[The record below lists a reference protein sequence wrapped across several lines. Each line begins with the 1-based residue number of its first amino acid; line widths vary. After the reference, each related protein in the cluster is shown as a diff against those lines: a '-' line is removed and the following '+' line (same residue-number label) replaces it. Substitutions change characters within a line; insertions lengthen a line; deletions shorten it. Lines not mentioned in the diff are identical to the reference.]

1 MNENKMIREAEM
13 SVSTIED
20 TAAES
25 AVSVP
30 EIEPEHPVEGVGAPV
45 GTASEI
51 GPETEPDPGPDPET
65 EPAPGPVPETEAE
78 AGPASESEP
87 EPELADEENTP
98 AAQDEEQIPA
108 EKPKARRRSP
118 AKKAAADAEPAE
130 EKPAP
135 KARARRTAAKSS
147 EPTEAQK
154 LERERREEN
163 IDRMLRSQQRAER
176 NEKNQKFFAG
186 ISALQ
191 EAMRR
196 KRILHGSVASV
207 EQVSVAGTGAA
218 AQRTTTLMGVM
229 LDERFKVYI
238 PFEEFYR
245 DNPIDMN
252 KVDLNSE
259 EGIADFGRRQRQMS
273 ERLYGC
279 NIDFIITNV
288 IAVSPND
295 YSVSGSRRQAME
307 ILEMRN
313 YISANDGDPYIRI
326 GDVREADIISV
337 GSFGLFCNVAG
348 VDVSIPL
355 RDVTFQYV
363 TNLNNLYK
371 SGDKIEVDIMDISRR
386 KDGHVELAVNA
397 KAAELRS
404 AKERQDSGVLRI
416 GTTTI
421 GQITSIRRSMRDPNR
436 IVINAYLPY
445 FKMPAVVSSM
455 NPNTLAAAP
464 QAGDML
470 RLVVTGFSDSGFV
483 RTNCR
488 GFHNVVN
495 LTNR

>member
-1 MNENKMIREAEM
+1 MNENDVIQVAEM
-13 SVSTIED
+13 TEI
-20 TAAES
+20 TADDAGQEPSMPAAEQPAES
-25 AVSVP
+25 A
-30 EIEPEHPVEGVGAPV
+30 EIHVEDTDGSKLEGDETVN
-45 GTASEI
+45 
-51 GPETEPDPGPDPET
+51 TEPSAADDGRPDDQDPPPT
-65 EPAPGPVPETEAE
+65 EDQAPFPAEDQ
-78 AGPASESEP
+78 
-87 EPELADEENTP
+87 L
-98 AAQDEEQIPA
+98 PA
-108 EKPKARRRSP
+108 EKPKTRRRSS
-118 AKKAAADAEPAE
+118 ARRSAEGKESTDDKSVP
-130 EKPAP
+130 KP
-135 KARARRTAAKSS
+135 RARLSS
-147 EPTEAQK
+147 ATTNDPSVANQ

-163 IDRMLRSQQRAER
+163 IGRMLRSQQRTER
-176 NEKNQKFFAG
+176 NERNQKFFAG

-196 KRILHGSVASV
+196 KRILHGAVASV

-218 AQRTTTLMGVM
+218 AQRTTTLLGVM
-229 LDERFKVYI
+229 LDERFKIQI

-245 DNPIDMN
+245 DNPIDMG
-252 KVDLNSE
+252 KVDLGSE
-259 EGIADFGRRQRQMS
+259 EGIADFTRRQRQLS

-279 NIDFIITNV
+279 SIDFVITDV
-288 IAVSPND
+288 IVVSPTD
-295 YSVSGSRRQAME
+295 YSIAGSRRQAME

-313 YISANDGDPYIRI
+313 YISANDGDPYIRV
-326 GDVREADIISV
+326 GDVRDADVISV

-363 TNLNNLYK
+363 TNLNTLYHA
-371 SGDKIEVDIMDISRR
+371 GDKIEVDIMDISRR

-404 AKERQDSGVLRI
+404 AKTRQDSGFLRV

-421 GQITSIRRSMRDPNR
+421 GQITSIRKSTRDPNK

-464 QAGDML
+464 QAGDTL

-495 LTNR
+495 LVNR